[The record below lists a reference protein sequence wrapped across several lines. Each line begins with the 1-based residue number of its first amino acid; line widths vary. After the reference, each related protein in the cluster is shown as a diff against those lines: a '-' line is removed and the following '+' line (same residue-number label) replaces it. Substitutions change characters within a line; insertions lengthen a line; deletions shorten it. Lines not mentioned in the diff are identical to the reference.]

1 MSSVCSSKIFF
12 SATSSTMRACADL
25 ASSLASLGQARVL
38 EGFFGFEVA
47 LLLDLE
53 ALFHLLR
60 GERVAVLQALGL
72 CF

>member
-1 MSSVCSSKIFF
+1 
-12 SATSSTMRACADL
+12 MRACADL

-60 GERVAVLQALGL
+60 GERVTVLQALGL